1 MSTLITGTGLNPRE
15 YQHILSDHT
24 HADDLLERVRKRLA
38 REGHKASHDA
48 QNLRGLRAKLYQQ
61 NRHKEKIQ
69 MKKRIKAQEEK
80 NVKSAAPEILMSTLK
95 DPMQCNVRSSRFDP
109 VILQNTIGQAITITM
124 KSKSQHQR

>member
-1 MSTLITGTGLNPRE
+1 MSTLITGTGLNP
-15 YQHILSDHT
+15 Q
-24 HADDLLERVRKRLA
+24 RVRKRLA